1 LLEDEFNRSKSPIK
15 VLEAMALGIPVICSD
30 HDVYRDVVIDG
41 VTGFLVQD
49 NEFED
54 RLQLLA
60 SDREL
65 REIMGMNAR
74 EIAQDYTIE
83 SNWDLWDSAY
93 EELL

>member
-1 LLEDEFNRSKSPIK
+1 
-15 VLEAMALGIPVICSD
+15 
-30 HDVYRDVVIDG
+30 VYRDVVIDG
-41 VTGFLVQD
+41 VTGFLVQPD
-49 NEFED
+49 EFED

-60 SDREL
+60 SDKVL

-83 SNWDLWDSAY
+83 ANWDLWNSAY